1 MHPPVPSV
9 ALGVR
14 HNPDPFTPVERPHIA
29 GPNILPF
36 RVIPDFGKGS
46 EDLVKSSKSKGSDVF
61 HEREVRSY
69 FANKPGIFKPEP
81 RSAPVQPK
89 AFASD

>member
-1 MHPPVPSV
+1 MVPPVPSV

-14 HNPDPFTPVERPHIA
+14 HNPDPFAFMERAQIA

-46 EDLVKSSKSKGSDVF
+46 EDPVKSSKSKGSDVF
-61 HEREVRSY
+61 HDCEVRSY
-69 FANKPGIFKPEP
+69 FANKPRVFKPKP
-81 RSAPVQPK
+81 RSASVQPK
-89 AFASD
+89 TFASD